1 MRRIGNRLKSPYA
14 DVVAILERNQWK
26 QTLLH
31 EAFDGIFSEQDLGT
45 WFRFRLTVASI
56 DVKRQLLKLCHGAR
70 AHLPC
75 RLGERLGEKEP
86 DGKRRIAPEVVF
98 VGGSLGEFLEIE

>member
-1 MRRIGNRLKSPYA
+1 MRRIGNRLKSSYP
-14 DVVAILERNQWK
+14 DLVAILEGNQWK
-26 QTLLH
+26 QTLLY
-31 EAFDGIFSEQDLGT
+31 EAFDGIFGEQDLGT

-70 AHLPC
+70 THLPC

-86 DGKRRIAPEVVF
+86 DGKRRVAPQVVF